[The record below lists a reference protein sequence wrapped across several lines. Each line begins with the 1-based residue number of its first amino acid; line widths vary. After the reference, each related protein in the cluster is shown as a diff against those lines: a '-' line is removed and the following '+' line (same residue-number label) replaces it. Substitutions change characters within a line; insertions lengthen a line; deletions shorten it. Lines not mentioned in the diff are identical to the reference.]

1 MEIPEQR
8 DPIHRVSAGER
19 VLQYRILR
27 PLGKGGMGE
36 VFLAEDT
43 ILQRKVALKFLS
55 SDLAPDATARKL
67 LLREA
72 RAAAG
77 LDHPYICRIYEIGE
91 AEGQQFIAM
100 EYVEGTT
107 IGKMLASGPLPLDQA
122 LRLVVEIAEALE
134 SAHRQGTVHRD
145 LKPANIMVSSS
156 GHVKVMDFGLAK
168 RVIPDQLD
176 QPDRVETATLL
187 TQPGTITG
195 TLAYMSPEQ
204 LRNDPVD
211 ARSDLF
217 ALGII
222 FYEILTATHPFQKES
237 ALGTASAIL
246 KDTPPPI
253 EQYRGDIPRHLEDV
267 LRRVLEKDRDQR
279 YSSAREVLDE
289 VAAVRSETQT
299 GAIAPLDHLR
309 ALARRPALV
318 LILGLLAA
326 AGSWWGYRTLYSPQT
341 VLAFRAR
348 DWILIADFENLTGD
362 DVFNGSLYT
371 ALTVG
376 IEQSK
381 YVNVLPRSR
390 VNETLRRM
398 GRERPPIIDETLAR
412 EIAIREGI
420 KGLLACSIARVGDT
434 YSLTT
439 RLLDP
444 NSQLTALTEVSRA
457 ANKNEVLR
465 ALDDLAKRVRKKLG
479 ESLSGMAGP
488 NLPLPKA
495 TTASL
500 EALKLFAASRFP
512 KPGQKAEAL
521 LEEAVKL
528 DPDFALAHADLG
540 VDYYIDGERPLGEEH
555 FQKALQLLDRL
566 TLKEQLWIRAVV
578 EDWRGNRDGAIG
590 QYESFVAQYPDSS
603 AGWYRLG
610 WARMITDRS
619 EPAIQAFRKVLEI
632 DPKSWGAYINIASAH
647 TGVGKYTEA
656 VANYEKAFALEP
668 DSLYGEYVNHEY
680 GFTLIEMGEVARAE
694 EAFHKMLLRDE
705 PSKARALR
713 SLALLRM
720 YQGKYGEAIP
730 HLKEAILINQALKA
744 TLSEF
749 RNRMYLARAYRA
761 NGNVAAFEAELHAA
775 GHIHATTAISP
786 EFSFDLGKMYV
797 RDGKLKEAGLVLQKA
812 ERALSDTSAMSSVNL
827 DTRRNRALVE
837 TLKGEEEL
845 AGSRPARATEILEV
859 AYRLLPE
866 PMIMESLAYA
876 YWKLGNWEE
885 AARDYQ
891 KLVEHPHLGDERQED
906 WIQAHYQLGRGF
918 QQAGDDEKARQYY
931 EKLLAIWKDGDR
943 DLTAAVDARRQLTRL
958 RR

>member
-1 MEIPEQR
+1 
-8 DPIHRVSAGER
+8 
-19 VLQYRILR
+19 
-27 PLGKGGMGE
+27 MGE

-55 SDLAPDATARKL
+55 PDLAPDATARKL

-77 LDHPYICRIYEIGE
+77 LDHPYICRIHEIGE
-91 AEGQQFIAM
+91 TDGQQFIAM

-107 IGKMLASGPLPLDQA
+107 IGEMLASGPVALDQA
-122 LRLVVEIAEALE
+122 LRLVMEIAEALA

-168 RVIPDQLD
+168 RVTPGQA
-176 QPDRVETATLL
+176 DRAETATLL
-187 TQPGTITG
+187 TQPGMITG

-217 ALGII
+217 ALGVI
-222 FYEILTATHPFQKES
+222 FYEILTATHPFQKGS
-237 ALGTASAIL
+237 PLDTASAIL

-253 EQYRGDIPRHLEDV
+253 AQYRHDIPPHLEDI
-267 LRRVLEKDRDQR
+267 LRRMLDKDRDKR

-289 VAAVRSETQT
+289 IAAVRSETQT
-299 GAIAPLDHLR
+299 GSMAPLAHVR
-309 ALARRPALV
+309 ALARRPAVVLV
-318 LILGLLAA
+318 LALALLVAA
-326 AGSWWGYRTLYSPQT
+326 ASWWAYRTFYSPQP

-348 DWILIADFENLTGD
+348 DWILIADFENQTGD

-371 ALTVG
+371 ALTVD

-381 YVNVLPRSR
+381 YVNVFPRSR

-398 GRERPPIIDETLAR
+398 GRERPQRIDETLAR

-434 YSLTT
+434 YSLTA
-439 RLLDP
+439 RLIDP

-512 KPGQKAEAL
+512 KPGQREEDL

-540 VDYYIDGERPLGEEH
+540 VDSYIDGNRPLGEEH
-555 FQKALQLLDRL
+555 FKKALQLLDRL

-590 QYESFVAQYPDSS
+590 QYESFVAQYPDSFD
-603 AGWYRLG
+603 GWYRLG
-610 WARMITDRS
+610 WARMITGRS
-619 EPAIQAFRKVLEI
+619 EPAIQAFQKVLEI
-632 DPKSWGAYINIASAH
+632 DPKSSGAYINIASAYS
-647 TGVGKYTEA
+647 GLRKPGEA

-668 DSLYGEYVNHEY
+668 NALYGQFVNHEY
-680 GFTLIEMGEVARAE
+680 GFTLITLGEVPRAE
-694 EAFHKMLLRDE
+694 EAFRKMLLRDD
-705 PSKARALR
+705 PSKARAHR

-720 YQGKYGEAIP
+720 YQGKYAEAIP
-730 HLKEAILINQALKA
+730 HLKEAILVNQALKA
-744 TLSEF
+744 TLSEL
-749 RNRMYLARAYRA
+749 RDRMYLARVYRTK
-761 NGNVAAFEAELHAA
+761 GMVAAFEAELHAA
-775 GHIHATTAISP
+775 GQIHATAVVSP
-786 EFSFDLGKMYV
+786 DWSFHLARMYA
-797 RDGKLKEAGLVLQKA
+797 RDGKLEEAGLVLQKA
-812 ERALSDTSAMSSVNL
+812 EKALSDTSAMSSVNR
-827 DTRRNRALVE
+827 DTRRDQALIE
-837 TLKGEEEL
+837 TLKGEVEL
-845 AGSRPARATEILEV
+845 AGSRPAHATEILEV
-859 AYRLLPE
+859 ASRLFPD
-866 PMIMESLAYA
+866 PTIMESLANA
-876 YWKLGNWEE
+876 YWKLGNREE
-885 AARDYQ
+885 AARNYQ
-891 KLVEHPHLGDERQED
+891 KLVETPRLGAESQED
-906 WIQAHYQLGRGF
+906 WILAHYQLGRIY
-918 QQAGDDEKARQYY
+918 QQAGDDTQARQYY
-931 EKLLAIWKDGDR
+931 EKLLAIWKDGDP
-943 DLTAAVDARRQLTRL
+943 DLPAVVDARKQLVRL